1 MRRQMLISL
10 ATLLL
15 LPGVVNAGG
24 LTFTENLVANFEFSL
39 LGGTVINPGPT
50 TPFIP
55 FEAIGSL
62 TFTLDSSINDPSQ
75 PTTVPFTNVTG
86 MLAGVS
92 PPRFPSLHDQ
102 PRPAL
107 TFLGGGTNEYRVR
120 QPWQCHRRR
129 CVGSVDEVGYG
140 RYSGQPDTVHERRL
154 AFRRHYQFDSVFVW
168 HGTGRAADFN
178 VYLDDGGS
186 DPLVVIG
193 RNWTLT
199 VVPEPSSFILLAA
212 GVMGL
217 GGVTLRKS
225 AGLSLR
231 GCGRSEVWR
240 HWL

>member
-92 PPRFPSLHDQ
+92 PPPFLPYTISPDLQ
-102 PRPAL
+102 
-107 TFLGGGTNEYRVR
+107 FLGGELTN
-120 QPWQCHRRR
+120 
-129 CVGSVDEVGYG
+129 
-140 RYSGQPDTVHERRL
+140 
-154 AFRRHYQFDSVFVW
+154 
-168 HGTGRAADFN
+168 
-178 VYLDDGGS
+178 
-186 DPLVVIG
+186 I
-193 RNWTLT
+193 
-199 VVPEPSSFILLAA
+199 VPTAMAMSSPPMCRIC
-212 GVMGL
+212 
-217 GGVTLRKS
+217 R
-225 AGLSLR
+225 
-231 GCGRSEVWR
+231 
-240 HWL
+240 